1 MIVARVGSECA
12 CCWLLLLRRLSK
24 PLEESRRGW
33 GPEAAPLYP
42 SGPHCNIVRRDTEK
56 ETMIYMIKVDVL
68 ERPLCIL
75 YYIQSLVS
83 TELMDGWLD

>member
-42 SGPHCNIVRRDTEK
+42 SGPHCGIVRRDIEQW
-56 ETMIYMIKVDVL
+56 TMINMIIGDVI
-68 ERPLCIL
+68 EE
-75 YYIQSLVS
+75 QF
-83 TELMDGWLD
+83 TKELMVHL